1 MTGICNVKWVREV
14 PVRGMVITSAGRGSA
29 GLRGGLPVQFLEF
42 LPEKKK
48 RFCLTF
54 ALMILAQKAEE
65 RKGNLLMRQN
75 EMLSSIQ
82 ERPGY
87 HRERL

>member
-48 RFCLTF
+48 NDS
-54 ALMILAQKAEE
+54 A
-65 RKGNLLMRQN
+65 
-75 EMLSSIQ
+75 
-82 ERPGY
+82 
-87 HRERL
+87 